1 MPPPSMSLNRPDSHW
16 LRTAPQ
22 FSNRPT
28 PLPPRTDVAIL
39 GAGIMGCSAAYWLA
53 RSGLRPL
60 VLERNPMPV
69 MGATGRNG
77 GLHVTGSANDYVAE
91 IEKHGRQAASEIFA
105 LTLNNQRL
113 LEEVLACEAIEADY
127 AIKGF
132 LVLAREHEA
141 AALRTSAKALR
152 ADSFAAEWLDRAATV
167 KQFGAPLGEEYVG
180 ALWKP
185 NDAVI
190 HSARYTLGVA
200 EAAVRH
206 GAAFACGITVT
217 GVEAEPGGWRVR
229 TTGGAVV
236 VSNLLIA
243 LNAWAGEVFPELRAV
258 LTPVRGHIIVT
269 EPAPFGLT
277 PWAADDDFEYGRQLE
292 NGGLLVGGMRRAR
305 ADMEVG
311 YAPAP
316 GENAPEVQPDVI
328 AALRAFVPRLIP
340 GAAALRIDQHWTGGM
355 DFSPDRH
362 PLAGAWPG
370 RAGLWMIVGLSGH
383 GMPYSQVLPQAIA
396 AQIARADGPRIPAA
410 FDPARFLAV

>member
-1 MPPPSMSLNRPDSHW
+1 MPPPSMSLNRLDSHW

-22 FSNRPT
+22 YSNRPT
-28 PLPPRTDVAIL
+28 TLPPRTDVAIL

-77 GLHVTGSANDYVAE
+77 GLHVAGSANDYAAE
-91 IEKHGRQAASEIFA
+91 IEKYGRATAREMFT

-113 LEEVLACEAIEADY
+113 LEDVLACEAIEADY
-127 AIKGF
+127 ALQGF
-132 LVLAREHEA
+132 LVLAPEHKA
-141 AALRTSAKALR
+141 AALRLSAEALR
-152 ADSFAAEWLDRAATV
+152 ADSFPAEWLDRAATV

-200 EAAVRH
+200 EAAWRH
-206 GAAFACGITVT
+206 GATFACGVTVT
-217 GVEAEPGGWRVR
+217 GLEAESGGWRVR
-229 TTGGAVV
+229 TTRGTVV
-236 VSNLLIA
+236 VSNLIIA

-269 EPAPFGLT
+269 EPAPFALT
-277 PWAADDDFEYGRQLE
+277 PWAANDDFEYGRQLE

-305 ADMEVG
+305 ANLEVG
-311 YAPAP
+311 YPPAP

-328 AALRAFVPRLIP
+328 EALRGFVPRLIP
-340 GAAALRIDQHWTGGM
+340 GAAGLSIDQHWTGVM

-383 GMPYSQVLPQAIA
+383 GMPYTQVLPQAIA
-396 AQIARADGPRIPAA
+396 AQIARVSGPSIPAA